1 MKLTKKEEIEVVK
14 VYDIWLN
21 SYLNGDVK
29 TYDSYLDDEYHFI
42 GSTNNEEFLT
52 RKAATTFFKVT
63 ADQLA
68 GRTDLRNTIRT
79 IEYFDG
85 LVFITEL
92 FDAWF
97 MMGDNW
103 TYYGRFRFTSALRNK
118 NQGWRFIYQHF
129 SMPDSKAQDGE
140 TLGAEQVS
148 KENQELRDAIKR
160 RTKELEQKN
169 RELEIEAALER
180 VRTRTMAMQISNELK
195 DAAALLFQQAKALGV
210 PAYSCGYNIWGE
222 DEKSFTSWM
231 STQDGSD
238 FNAVLNIPLTEDANF
253 IRFDESRK
261 KGEQFFVLELGGKR
275 MQEHYK
281 YLKTIPAFKAYFDY
295 AVSVGFDLPAA
306 QIHHIANFSK
316 GNLMFITLEPCPEFH
331 NVFKRFAAVFD
342 QAYTRFL
349 DLQKAEA
356 QAREAEIQLALERVR
371 SRSLA
376 MHHTSELQEVVNIV
390 AQQLQ
395 SMGMETSG
403 GVVIIINNEVEEDLP
418 VWASSGAADYMQK
431 VVVPSFDR
439 PIFTDLRD
447 AIKQGIGFFSGE
459 YSQEEKIE
467 FFEHLFRY
475 NPWSSTPGEWKKNL
489 FSRVGGLTRLAAI
502 SRHTSIAVTSHYG
515 KKFSTNEKEILKR
528 FTSVFEQSYIRFLDL
543 QKAEAQAREAQI
555 EAALERVRGKAMA
568 MHHSDELSDVLSILF
583 EQFDILG
590 IRPVDAH
597 LDLFNWEKNT
607 FTYRATGKEG
617 KRVIAEQIVDLDS
630 RPEWKALADKWKK
643 SKPKSIDLSFYPKQ
657 VIGELMKFF
666 PDIWAAMPADAI
678 MDPDDFPDGMFDT
691 LGYHKFGYLGFH
703 HYRKATEEET
713 NILLRFASEFER
725 LYQRFLDLQKAEAQA
740 REAMIEA
747 ALERVR
753 SSSLAMYKTDDLG
766 DVVSVLF
773 QQMQGLSVDMGFASV
788 SIFIFEKDSRDIVQ
802 WIQLPDGVVSLRI
815 PYFEHPILSDLLSAK
830 ENGADYFSKVYTVE
844 EKNSWAERGFEL
856 TDYKNAPTAF
866 KISLMAAPGYAM
878 AIALENH
885 SGICIPS
892 FVGRLPSAENVGI
905 MKRTSKVFDQ
915 AYTRFLDLQKA
926 EALAEQARLDLIQI
940 QTEKQRAEK
949 ALHELQATQKQLI
962 QSEKMASLGELTAGI
977 AHEIQNPLNFV
988 NNFSEVSNELIS
1000 EMNTA
1005 LDKGDINEAK
1015 AIANDVQHN
1024 LEKINHHGQR
1034 AADIVKG
1041 MLQHSRSSSGIK
1053 EPTDINALCDE
1064 YLRLS
1069 YHGMRAKDK
1078 NFNAT
1083 IKTDFDNSIGNIN
1096 IIPQDIGRLVLNL
1109 INNAFYAVG
1118 ERSKAGS
1125 PDQSIGAVYEKKK
1138 QNIPGYEQTVQ
1149 IKTTQNSPSGNQAKG
1164 GLGTKFGG
1172 AEVVIKVSDNGPGIP
1187 QKILDKIF
1195 QPFFTTKPTGQGTG
1209 LGLSL
1214 SYDIVK
1220 AHGGELKVETKEG
1233 EGSTFIILLPVNNN

>member
-68 GRTDLRNTIRT
+68 GKTDVRNTIRT

-129 SMPDSKAQDGE
+129 SMPDSKAQEGE

-210 PAYSCGYNIWGE
+210 PAYSCGYNIWEE

-261 KGEQFFVLELGGKR
+261 KREQFFVLELSGKR

-281 YLKTIPAFKAYFDY
+281 YLKTIPAFEAYFDY

-395 SMGMETSG
+395 SMGMDTSG

-459 YSQEEKIE
+459 YSHEEKIE

-475 NPWSSTPGEWKKNL
+475 DPWSSTPGEWKENL
-489 FSRVGGLTRLAAI
+489 FSRVGGLTRSAAI
-502 SRHTSIAVTSHYG
+502 SRHTCIAVTSHYG
-515 KKFSTNEKEILKR
+515 KKFSNNEKEILKR

-713 NILLRFASEFER
+713 NILFRFASEFER
-725 LYQRFLDLQKAEAQA
+725 LYQ
-740 REAMIEA
+740 
-747 ALERVR
+747 
-753 SSSLAMYKTDDLG
+753 
-766 DVVSVLF
+766 
-773 QQMQGLSVDMGFASV
+773 
-788 SIFIFEKDSRDIVQ
+788 
-802 WIQLPDGVVSLRI
+802 
-815 PYFEHPILSDLLSAK
+815 
-830 ENGADYFSKVYTVE
+830 
-844 EKNSWAERGFEL
+844 
-856 TDYKNAPTAF
+856 
-866 KISLMAAPGYAM
+866 
-878 AIALENH
+878 
-885 SGICIPS
+885 
-892 FVGRLPSAENVGI
+892 
-905 MKRTSKVFDQ
+905 
-915 AYTRFLDLQKA
+915 RFLDLQKA

-988 NNFSEVSNELIS
+988 NNFSEVSNELIG

-1041 MLQHSRSSSGIK
+1041 MLQHSRSSSGQK

-1069 YHGMRAKDK
+1069 YHGLRAKDK

-1096 IIPQDIGRLVLNL
+1096 IIPQDIGRVVLNL
-1109 INNAFYAVG
+1109 INNAFYATG
-1118 ERSKAGS
+1118 ERRKTEGEGFEPEVSVSTKKAG
-1125 PDQSIGAVYEKKK
+1125 D
-1138 QNIPGYEQTVQ
+1138 
-1149 IKTTQNSPSGNQAKG
+1149 
-1164 GLGTKFGG
+1164 
-1172 AEVVIKVSDNGPGIP
+1172 KVLIIVNDNGPGIP

-1214 SYDIVK
+1214 SYDIITK
-1220 AHGGELKVETKEG
+1220 GHNGELKVETKHIEG
-1233 EGSTFIILLPVNNN
+1233 LPADLSVRNDVKAEASSDAIGFGRRQSAQAGSKFIILLPV